1 MRISIPDEV
10 EFIIETL
17 EKAGYEAYA
26 VGGCVRDTL
35 LGRIPGDWDITT
47 SALPIQVKQLFH
59 RTVDTGIAH
68 GTVTVL
74 LKGNGYEVTTFR
86 IDGEYED
93 ARHPKEVIFT
103 SKLAE
108 DLKRRDFTIN
118 AMAYNHRTGI
128 VDLFCGKEDL
138 KEKII
143 RCVGDAKTRFE
154 EDALRIMRAVR
165 FSAQLGFS
173 IEEETKTAA
182 SVLVQN
188 LERVSKE
195 RIQVELVK
203 LLISEHPKKV
213 RELYQMG
220 ISRVILP
227 ELDQVMELEQ
237 NNPYHCYTVGE
248 HTIHMLQE
256 IRADKVLRVT
266 ALLHDLGKPECHV
279 RDSKGEDHFN
289 GHAEAG
295 ARMAKKILRR
305 LKFDNDTIRR
315 SENLIR
321 YHAYHLKQDK
331 TVVRKAINQVG
342 KTAFSDLLEIMEADT
357 KAKSEYTRQ
366 ERLDDIKMIRMMY
379 EQICEEGECVDL
391 AGLAVNGQDL
401 IQMGMKP
408 GKELGEVL
416 QKMLEYV
423 LEHPR
428 DNRKEILLEKFA
440 MTGNVSIITEKY

>member
-1 MRISIPDEV
+1 M
-10 EFIIETL
+10 
-17 EKAGYEAYA
+17 
-26 VGGCVRDTL
+26 
-35 LGRIPGDWDITT
+35 
-47 SALPIQVKQLFH
+47 
-59 RTVDTGIAH
+59 
-68 GTVTVL
+68 
-74 LKGNGYEVTTFR
+74 TTFR

-143 RCVGDAKTRFE
+143 RCVGNAKTRFE

-203 LLISEHPKKV
+203 LLISEHPEKV

-342 KTAFSDLLEIMEADT
+342 KTAFSDILRRLKFDNDTIRRSENLIRYHAYHLKQDKTVVRKAINQVGKTAFSDLLEIMEADT

-379 EQICEEGECVDL
+379 EQ
-391 AGLAVNGQDL
+391 
-401 IQMGMKP
+401 
-408 GKELGEVL
+408 
-416 QKMLEYV
+416 
-423 LEHPR
+423 
-428 DNRKEILLEKFA
+428 
-440 MTGNVSIITEKY
+440 S